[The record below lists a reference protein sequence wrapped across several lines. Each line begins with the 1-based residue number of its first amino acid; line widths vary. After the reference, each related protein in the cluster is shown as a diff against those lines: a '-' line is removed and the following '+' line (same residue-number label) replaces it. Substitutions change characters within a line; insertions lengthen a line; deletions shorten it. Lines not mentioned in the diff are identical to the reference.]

1 MFMFMFLCFLMLI
14 STSSRTRD
22 SKEFIQILTEEQL
35 KLIPVPYHLKC
46 KAYIYYIYF
55 N

>member
-1 MFMFMFLCFLMLI
+1 MFVFLCFLMLI
-14 STSSRTRD
+14 STSNRTRD

-35 KLIPVPYHLKC
+35 KTIPVPYHLKC
-46 KAYIYYIYF
+46 KAYVYYIHF